1 MTDGDRGGINETD
14 ADRSATAGIRNLET
28 YIAQARAET
37 AKQAELWT
45 VCPRKLPSLY
55 PHTDEDME
63 RIEITL

>member
-1 MTDGDRGGINETD
+1 MKLMPI
-14 ADRSATAGIRNLET
+14 APPPPAFATWKPI
-28 YIAQARAET
+28 IAQARAET